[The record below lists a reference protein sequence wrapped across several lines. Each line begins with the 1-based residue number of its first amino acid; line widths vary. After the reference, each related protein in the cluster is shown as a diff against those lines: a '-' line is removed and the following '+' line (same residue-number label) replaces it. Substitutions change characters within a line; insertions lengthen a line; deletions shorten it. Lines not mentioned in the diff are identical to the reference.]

1 MSRTRPSIV
10 RVSAARAGSRWFY
23 AILAALLLPLGNAS
37 VAAAADLLVN
47 MTPSP
52 TTVIAGAN
60 VTYTIRV
67 DNNAADDAANTELT
81 AVVPAGAQF
90 VSVTPPAGVTCNYP
104 TPGTCALGTVLGG
117 ESKTVVL
124 VLRLLTPP
132 SLANTAS
139 VTTTSTDVDNS
150 NNTISKTVTVI
161 TGADLTATA
170 TGAPNPVTAG
180 ATVTYTIASQN
191 LGPQSATSI
200 TLTNT
205 LPANV
210 TYVSASGTGWSCNPS
225 GQVITCTRPGPAAV
239 GNLPSITIVGRPQVN
254 GTITNTV
261 SITAATADADAS
273 NNTSTFDITV
283 NAGADMS
290 VTKTVAPNPVEVG
303 SPVVWSITPRN
314 NGPMAATNITVS
326 DPLPA
331 GQTFVSV
338 SASECS
344 YDGGS
349 NTVTCLF
356 PGPVASGTNLPVIQ
370 LTTTATAVGSVSNT
384 VTVGSAV
391 ADPNSS
397 NNSATRAL
405 TVQAVGS
412 DLSLTKLASPA
423 IQPIGG
429 AVSYTLT
436 ARNLGPS
443 PVPAGAV
450 ITITDPVPA
459 EMTALTATGSGWTCN
474 IVSNTVTCTRSG
486 PLALNAVT
494 PAITITAQTL
504 TAGVIANT
512 ACVTATGTAGD
523 PNAANDCNTAPTTT
537 TATTAD
543 VAISQTASPNPVS
556 GGFPLTYTLTV
567 TNNGPD
573 PATSVVVS
581 DALPTAVFVSATPS
595 VGTCSGTSTVTCSLG
610 TLANG
615 ASETIVIIIRPLNG
629 PGTRNNTATVS
640 SQIGDPVSANNSS
653 TIPVTITAGVDIQQ
667 TVVASPSTVL
677 QGAPMTFVITTR
689 NGGPAQATGVTMT
702 DTLPANIR
710 ILSITAS
717 QGSCP
722 TAPALNTP
730 LAAASTLACNIG
742 TLNANTQQTV
752 TVIAEPTAVGS
763 GTNSASATSA
773 GAEFD
778 LSNNSASAAYTVTPP
793 QMDLSVIKIDTIDP
807 VAVNTDFQYAI
818 TITNNGPSRA
828 NNVVLT
834 ENTPPQFT
842 YVGITTSKGSC
853 AGTAPIVCS
862 IDTMA
867 AGEVVTLTLTMT
879 ASTIGSYVNNAAVA
893 ATEPDTNPLNDT
905 TNEQTT
911 AKQAADL
918 AITKTGTPNPV
929 RLNENITFLLTV
941 SNNGPAMSV
950 ITTVS
955 DTLPAGVSF
964 VSAVPSQGTCGSGS
978 PLSCAIGT
986 LTSGSS
992 ATVTV
997 VARAIAV
1004 GGFTN
1009 ITSVTGSEP
1018 DVIPGNNTAS
1028 FPFTVAPIPD
1038 LTITKTHTGSFPRGG
1053 AGTFDIGVQNV
1064 GGAPT
1069 DGTTITVSDT
1079 LPAGYTPTAAAG
1091 AGWSCSVAAPTV
1103 TCTRTDV
1110 LNNGASFPSI
1120 AVTVAVA
1127 NNAAA
1132 SITNTATVAG
1142 GGDNTPGNNSAS
1154 DTVTNVLS
1162 LDLTITNTNNL
1173 TALQAGQSTTYA
1185 IVVSNLGPGD
1195 GSGSTVSSVPPVV
1208 LTGVTWTCV
1217 ASGGAVCPAVSGSGA
1232 ISGTVPTFPSG
1243 GVLTYS
1249 LTATVLSTATGTV
1262 VLPASV
1268 TAPAGAT
1275 DPTPANNTATD
1286 TDPLT
1291 PTADLSITKTSAPT
1305 AYVAGS
1311 PLTYTIVVTN
1321 AGPVD
1326 VTGATVSDTVPAP
1339 LGAFTWSCTSPS
1351 GACGTGTGN
1360 IAATVTL
1367 NVGQSA
1373 TITLTGTVPN
1383 GTTGAIVNAATVAPS
1398 GGITD
1403 PNPSNNTATN
1413 TNYASGT
1420 LADVQITNTD
1430 GVTTVVAGGVTT
1442 YTVVV
1447 TNAGPSAV
1455 TGALVTDVAPAGL
1468 TFGTY
1473 TCVASAGSSCPA
1485 SGSGNLAVSIDL
1497 LVGGT
1502 ATFTIPATVSY
1513 TAASPL
1519 TTTATV
1525 ALPAGMTDP
1534 TPGNNIATDVD
1545 TITPPASPVADL
1557 SVTKTD
1563 GVTSVS
1569 AGASTVYTIVA
1580 TNNGPNA
1587 ANNSTLVDAVVA
1599 GLTKTAV
1606 TCSAAG
1612 GAVCPA
1618 GLTVSQLEGGVPI
1631 ATWPSGG
1638 SLTLTVTATVT
1649 VPNGSVTNV
1658 ASVAVPTGIIDPNLA
1673 NNTATDVDTV
1683 TPPAAT
1689 DLTIYINDGQTE
1701 ILPGQALTYTIP
1713 VTNLGPGA
1721 VAGALVQSVAP
1732 AGVTFG
1738 NWTCVASA
1746 GSICAA
1752 SGSGNLSTTA
1762 TLLAGG
1768 TLTYRIAATV
1778 SATATGRLATTAT
1791 VTPPAGVVDPTPANN
1806 TATDVD
1812 VIAPQRIDVEKRAGT
1827 PMVVGPA
1834 TFEIPYTV
1842 TVTNAGRVPATN
1854 VQVSDSLSA
1863 VFTAGNPALT
1873 IAVPVTASPT
1883 GGASTAQCVANT
1895 AFTGLGAFETS
1906 PTNLLTGSAT
1916 LSGSQGCSIAFTVRV
1931 AYENAAAVPR
1941 QPQVNRA
1948 EGYSSTAF
1956 AGSHAS
1962 SDDGSADVV
1971 LRLPRVDI
1979 TKALTGVTQLGD
1991 DPAFD
1996 VSYTL
2001 VVRNTG
2007 EVPATNVQVADDLA
2021 RVFAAGSPTITLP
2034 TAPAFGDGDAP
2045 LTMAGDFNGTSK
2057 TALLSGSD
2065 TIAPNTMRTI
2075 RLTLRVRYASTLQ
2088 IPVNQD
2094 IVNSAQAT
2102 TSVTPGG
2109 VVISIDDS
2117 TDVTET
2123 PADPSA
2129 GDVPVATAVR
2139 FTPKPRL
2146 SITKTASM
2154 QVVELGD
2161 QVSYAVRVS
2170 NLGGPA
2176 LPATIVTDR
2185 LPVGFRYV
2193 PGSAR
2198 LSSGAAAGTPTGA
2211 MTATILPDPSGA
2223 PGPLLG
2229 FSLPA
2234 QPTTESV
2241 TVTYRLH
2248 VGPGALQGTGVNTAE
2263 ATTLGAGAVRS
2274 NVARATVAIS
2284 GGVFTQDACV
2294 IGKVFTDLN
2303 GNRIQDENEPGIP
2316 GVLVRFEEGTGL
2328 VSDSEGKYSYCGLT
2342 PTTHVLTVDRQTLP
2356 AGARLV
2362 TSGNRN
2368 AGDANS
2374 LFVDLK
2380 YGEVHRA
2387 DFIEASGDPQ
2397 VLAGIT
2403 ERRAQP
2409 EVWRPVLESQPL
2421 SALPTRGGA
2430 GRSLLAVPSSPAPA
2444 PNREAF
2450 TPILHVAPLDPSTA
2464 NIGDGAPRALDAEG
2478 ATVGVIRLSAE
2489 RGAAPAGSDAPTKLT
2504 IRLVDADGRPLSSS
2518 VTATIELSDGEVRIP
2533 GGRAPD
2539 GSQSAAGSDGKAP
2552 GTQVRIEG
2560 GEATVDLVVQP
2571 AVRDLHVRV
2580 TAGDASADG
2589 SVSFVPAAPPMMA
2602 VGIVEGR
2609 MALTHLDPTA
2619 IEPIRAGA
2627 AFERELSQFSRDFS
2641 DGQGQVAGRAALFM
2655 KGMVKGDYL
2664 LTLAYDSEKQGR
2676 GVLFRDIQPD
2686 AFYPVYGDASLK
2698 NFDAQ
2703 TSGRFYLRAERGR
2716 TYLLYGDM
2724 QTAGSS
2730 AEARNLGVYSRTLTG
2745 VQQHFQNRMAMVNLF
2760 ASRDSLTR
2768 VIDEMSGLGT
2778 SGPYAVSNANGVWGT
2793 EKVEI
2798 VTRDRNQPAV
2808 ILNVETLLRFTDY
2821 EYEPF
2826 TRRLLLRRPVPS
2838 MDDSLN
2844 PVSLRV
2850 TYEVDRGG
2858 EKSWVSGGDT
2868 AVNLGRFVQVGGSWA
2883 EDRAPQSPYRLRS
2896 VNGSVR
2902 FGTTTTFVAEAAQS
2916 LGTVNTT
2923 TFNQSGLFNLAGVSG
2938 SVDGTAVRS
2947 ELRHQS
2953 ARAKARLFAGTSEA
2967 GFNNPSSTLTG
2978 GRTEIGG
2985 RGSFTLAPP
2994 LSVVGEVV
3002 HSEDRLVGGRRQ
3014 GGSVGLNALL
3024 SRRLTFEV
3032 GMRRATETVTPAQGT
3047 SVGTPLFGLDA
3058 LDGFGLGAGVSTSID
3073 PVTGL
3078 PLVNPG
3084 YAPQLSAAVSSA
3096 PQAPAPLDLLSAR
3109 SKLTMAFSEALR
3121 VYGEAEQDVRDTD
3134 KRMLAIGGQFQVA
3147 ERVRIYL
3154 RHEFIS
3160 SLDGPYALSDRQRRY
3175 NTVFGVSSSYR
3186 KNSDVFSEYRMRD
3199 AMSGREA
3206 HAAIGLR
3213 NRWPLATGI
3222 ALSTTVERLHAI
3234 SGIDQEATAASL
3246 GLEYTRNPRL
3256 KSTGRV
3262 EWRRAPSADSWLSTA
3277 GVARKLSRDWTL
3289 LSKNYYQRMSPK
3301 NGPEQMQ
3308 DRFWFGGAYRD
3319 TTRNRLNLL
3328 SRYEFRFENTLGQ
3341 AVASIGTGTWRKVQA
3356 VSTHID
3362 VHPSARW
3369 TWEGQHAAKWVD
3381 DRTEGLSRVMTQ
3393 LVSGRVGYDLTHRF
3407 DIGGLGSLM
3416 WSGVGGRQYA
3426 VGGELGALL
3435 RDNLWLSFGY
3445 NILGFTDRDM
3455 IAVGQTS
3462 RGGFIR
3468 LRMKFDEKLLRSSDG
3483 GR

>member
-1 MSRTRPSIV
+1 MLSLG
-10 RVSAARAGSRWFY
+10 SASM
-23 AILAALLLPLGNAS
+23 
-37 VAAAADLLVN
+37 AAAADLLVN

-67 DNNAADDAANTELT
+67 DNNAADDAANTVLT
-81 AVVPAGAQF
+81 AAVPAGAQF
-90 VSVTPPAGVTCNYP
+90 VSVTPPVGVTCSYP
-104 TPGTCALGTVLGG
+104 TPATCALGTMLAG

-124 VLRLLTPP
+124 VLRLTTPP
-132 SLANTAS
+132 SVANTAS
-139 VTTTSTDVDNS
+139 VSTTSTDIDLS
-150 NNTISKTVTVI
+150 NNSISKTVTVI
-161 TGADLTATA
+161 TGADLTTSA
-170 TGAPNPVTAG
+170 TGTPNPVIAG
-180 ATVTYTIASQN
+180 GTVTYTVTSQN

-200 TLTNT
+200 VVTNT

-210 TYVSASGTGWSCNPS
+210 TYASASGSGWTCSPS
-225 GQVITCTRPGPAAV
+225 GQVVTCTRPGPAAV
-239 GNLPSITIVGRPQVN
+239 GSLPNITITGRPQVN

-261 SITAATADADAS
+261 SISAATGDADAS

-283 NAGADMS
+283 NSGTDMS
-290 VTKTVAPNPVEVG
+290 VTKAVTPNPAAVG
-303 SPVVWSITPRN
+303 SSVTWTITPRN
-314 NGPMAATNITVS
+314 NGPMATTDVTVS

-338 SASECS
+338 SPAECT
-344 YDGGS
+344 YDGGA
-349 NTVTCLF
+349 NAVNCLF
-356 PGPVASGTNLPVIQ
+356 PGPIASATNLPVIT
-370 LTTTATAVGSVSNT
+370 LTTTPTAAGSVSNT
-384 VTVGSAV
+384 VTVASAL
-391 ADPNSS
+391 ADPNNA

-412 DLSLTKLASPA
+412 DMTLTKAASPA

-429 AVSYTLT
+429 TVTYTLT

-450 ITITDPVPA
+450 ITVTDPVPA
-459 EMTALTATGSGWTCN
+459 AMNVVSATGTGWTCG
-474 IVSNTVTCTRSG
+474 VAANTVTCTRSG
-486 PLALNAVT
+486 PLALNASA
-494 PAITITAQTL
+494 PAITITSTTL
-504 TAGVIANT
+504 TAGVISNT
-512 ACVTATGTAGD
+512 ACVAATGTAGD
-523 PNAANDCNTAPTTT
+523 SDAGNDCNTAATTT

-543 VAISQTASPNPVS
+543 VAISQTASPNPVA

-573 PATSVVVS
+573 PATSVVVT
-581 DALPTAVFVSATPS
+581 DALATAAFVSATPS

-610 TLANG
+610 ALAVG

-640 SQIGDPVSANNSS
+640 SQIGDNVPANNSS

-667 TVVASPSTVL
+667 TVVASPGTVL
-677 QGAPMTFVITTR
+677 QGAPMTFVMTTR

-702 DTLPANIR
+702 DTLPADIR
-710 ILSITAS
+710 IISITPS
-717 QGSCP
+717 QGTCP
-722 TAPALNTP
+722 TAPPLNTS
-730 LAAASTLACNIG
+730 LAAPSTLSCNIG

-752 TVIAEPTAVGS
+752 TVVAEPTATGS
-763 GTNSASATSA
+763 YSNSASSTSA
-773 GAEFD
+773 GVEFD
-778 LSNNSASAAYTVTPP
+778 LSNNAASASYTVTPP
-793 QMDLSVIKIDTIDP
+793 QVDLSVIKIDTIDP

-818 TITNNGPSRA
+818 TVTNNGPSRA

-842 YVGITTSKGSC
+842 YVGITPSKGTCS
-853 AGTAPIVCS
+853 GTAPILCAIGS
-862 IDTMA
+862 MA
-867 AGEVVTLTLTMT
+867 AGETVTLSLTMT
-879 ASTIGSYVNNAAVA
+879 ASTVGSYVNNASVA
-893 ATEPDTNPLNDT
+893 ADEADTNPLNDT

-911 AKQAADL
+911 AKQPVDV

-929 RLNENITFLLTV
+929 RLNENITFVLTV
-941 SNNGPAMSV
+941 TNNGPATSV
-950 ITTVS
+950 ITTVN
-955 DTLPAGVSF
+955 DTLPAGLSF
-964 VSAVPSQGTCGSGS
+964 VSATPSQGTCGSSS
-978 PLSCAIGT
+978 PLTCAIGSMS
-986 LTSGSS
+986 SGGS
-992 ATVTV
+992 ATISL
-997 VARAIAV
+997 VARANVV

-1009 ITSVTGSEP
+1009 TATVTSSEP
-1018 DVIPGNNTAS
+1018 DIVPANNSAS

-1038 LTITKTHTGSFPRGG
+1038 LTITKTHTGNFPRGG
-1053 AGTFDIGVQNV
+1053 TGTFDIGVLNV

-1079 LPAGYTPTAAAG
+1079 LPAGYTPTTATG
-1091 AGWSCSVAAPTV
+1091 TGWSCTVAAPTV
-1103 TCTRTDV
+1103 TCTRSDV
-1110 LNNGASFPSI
+1110 LNNGASFPTI
-1120 AVTVAVA
+1120 AVAVTVA

-1154 DTVTNVLS
+1154 DPVSNILS
-1162 LDLTITNTNNL
+1162 IDLTATNTNNL

-1185 IVVSNLGPGD
+1185 IVFSNLGPGD
-1195 GSGSTVSSVPPVV
+1195 GSGATVSSVPPAV

-1217 ASGGAVCPAVSGSGA
+1217 ASGGAVCPAASGSGS
-1232 ISGTVPTFPSG
+1232 ITGTVPTFPSG
-1243 GVLTYS
+1243 GVLTYAS
-1249 LTATVLSTATGTV
+1249 TATVLSTATGTV
-1262 VLPASV
+1262 VVPASV
-1268 TAPAGAT
+1268 TVPAGAT
-1275 DPTPANNTATD
+1275 DPTPGNNTATD

-1291 PTADLSITKTSAPT
+1291 PTADLSITKTSTPT
-1305 AYVAGS
+1305 AYFVGS
-1311 PLTYTIVVTN
+1311 PLTYTIVATN

-1326 VTGATVSDTVPAP
+1326 VTGATIADTVPAP
-1339 LGAFTWSCTSPS
+1339 LGAFTWSCTSPA

-1383 GTTGAIVNAATVAPS
+1383 GTTGAIVNTATVAPP
-1398 GGITD
+1398 GGIID
-1403 PNPSNNTATN
+1403 PVPSNNTATN

-1455 TGALVTDVAPAGL
+1455 TGALVNNVAPTGL
-1468 TFGTY
+1468 TFGAY

-1485 SGSGNLAVSIDL
+1485 SGSGNLVNVSTNL

-1502 ATFTIPATVSY
+1502 ATFTIPTTVSY

-1525 ALPAGMTDP
+1525 ALPGGMIDP
-1534 TPGNNIATDVD
+1534 TPGNNIAIDVD
-1545 TITPPASPVADL
+1545 TVTPPASPVADL
-1557 SVTKTD
+1557 AVTKTD
-1563 GVTSVS
+1563 GVTSIS

-1587 ANNSTLVDAVVA
+1587 ANGSTIVDAVAA

-1606 TCSAAG
+1606 TCTGAG

-1618 GLTVSQLEGGVPI
+1618 GLTVSQLEAGVAVP
-1631 ATWPSGG
+1631 TWPNGG

-1649 VPNGSVTNV
+1649 VPNGSVTNAV
-1658 ASVAVPTGIIDPNLA
+1658 SVAVPTGIIDPNLA
-1673 NNTATDVDTV
+1673 NNNATDVDTV

-1689 DLTIYINDGQTE
+1689 DLTIHINDGQTE

-1721 VAGALVQSVAP
+1721 VTGALVQSTAP

-1746 GSICAA
+1746 GSSCAA
-1752 SGSGNLSTTA
+1752 GGNGNISTQA

-1768 TLTYRIAATV
+1768 TLTYTVAATV
-1778 SATATGRLATTAT
+1778 SATASGSIATTAT

-1806 TATDVD
+1806 TATDID

-1827 PMVVGPA
+1827 PRVVGPA

-1842 TVTNAGRVPATN
+1842 TITNAGRVPATN

-1873 IAVPVTASPT
+1873 VAVPVTAQPT
-1883 GGASTAQCVANT
+1883 GGAATAQCIANT
-1895 AFTGLGAFETS
+1895 AFTGVGALETAS
-1906 PTNLLTGSAT
+1906 TNLLTGSAT
-1916 LSGSQGCSIAFTVRV
+1916 LSGSQGCSITFTVRV
-1931 AYENAAAVPR
+1931 TYENAAAVPR
-1941 QPQVNRA
+1941 ASQVNRA

-1962 SDDGSADVV
+1962 VDDGSAEVV

-1979 TKALTGVTQLGD
+1979 TKALTGVSQLGD

-1996 VSYTL
+1996 VSYAL

-2007 EVPATNVQVADDLA
+2007 EVPATNVQISDDLA
-2021 RVFAAGSPTITLP
+2021 HVFAAGSPTITLP
-2034 TAPAFGDGDAP
+2034 VAPAFGDGDAA

-2057 TALLSGSD
+2057 TGLLSGSD

-2075 RLTLRVRYASTLQ
+2075 RLTVRVRYASTLQ

-2094 IVNSAQAT
+2094 IVNSARAT

-2109 VVISIDDS
+2109 VVISVDES

-2146 SITKTASM
+2146 SITKTASL
-2154 QVVELGD
+2154 QVVEVGD

-2176 LPATIVTDR
+2176 LPATVVTDR

-2198 LSSGAAAGTPTGA
+2198 LSSGAAVTTTTAA
-2211 MTATILPDPSGA
+2211 TATVLPDPAGA
-2223 PGPLLG
+2223 PGPVLG

-2234 QPTTESV
+2234 QPTTDAV
-2241 TVTYRLH
+2241 TLTYRLH
-2248 VGPGALQGTGVNTAE
+2248 VGPGALQGTGVNSAE
-2263 ATTLGAGAVRS
+2263 AATLGAGAVRS
-2274 NVARATVAIS
+2274 NVAHATVAIS

-2342 PTTHVLTVDRQTLP
+2342 PTTHVLKVDRQTLP

-2374 LFVDLK
+2374 VFVDLK
-2380 YGEVHRA
+2380 YGEVRRA
-2387 DFIEASGDPQ
+2387 DFIEASGDPR
-2397 VLAGIT
+2397 VMAEIDA
-2403 ERRAQP
+2403 RRAQP

-2421 SALPTRGGA
+2421 SALPARNGS
-2430 GRSLLAVPSSPAPA
+2430 GRSLLAVPSGQSTVPG
-2444 PNREAF
+2444 REAF
-2450 TPILHVAPLDPSTA
+2450 APILHVAPLDPSTA
-2464 NIGDGAPRALDAEG
+2464 NVGDSAPRALDADS
-2478 ATVGVIRLSAE
+2478 ASVGVIRLSAE
-2489 RGAAPAGSDAPTKLT
+2489 RGSATTGTEAPTRLT
-2504 IRLVDADGRPLSSS
+2504 IRLLDADGNLLSTP
-2518 VTATIELSDGEVRIP
+2518 VVATVELSDGQVVP
-2533 GGRAPD
+2533 GN
-2539 GSQSAAGSDGKAP
+2539 
-2552 GTQVRIEG
+2552 QVRIDG

-2571 AVRDLHVRV
+2571 TVRDVHVRV
-2580 TAGDASADG
+2580 TAGDATADG
-2589 SVSFVPAAPPMMA
+2589 TVSFVPAAPPMMA

-2664 LTLAYDSEKQGR
+2664 LTLAYDSEKKGR

-2716 TYLLYGDM
+2716 TYLLFGDM

-2730 AEARNLGVYSRTLTG
+2730 TEARNLGVYSRTLTG

-2808 ILNVETLLRFTDY
+2808 ILNVETLSRFTDY

-2858 EKSWVSGGDT
+2858 EKSWVSGGDG

-2896 VNGSVR
+2896 VNASMKFGS
-2902 FGTTTTFVAEAAQS
+2902 TTTFVAEAAQS

-2938 SVDGTAVRS
+2938 SVDGTAVRA

-2953 ARAKARLFAGTSEA
+2953 ARAKARLFAGTSDA

-2985 RGSFTLAPP
+2985 RGSLTLTPP
-2994 LSVVGEVV
+2994 LSLVGEVV
-3002 HSEDRLVGGRRQ
+3002 HSEDRLIGGRRQ
-3014 GGSVGLNALL
+3014 GGSVGLNA
-3024 SRRLTFEV
+3024 RLNKRLMFEV

-3047 SVGTPLFGLDA
+3047 SVGSSLFGLDA

-3084 YAPQLSAAVSSA
+3084 YAPQLSAAATSA

-3109 SKLTMAFSEALR
+3109 TKLTLAFSEALR

-3134 KRMLAIGGQFQVA
+3134 KRMLALGGQFQVA
-3147 ERVRIYL
+3147 ERARVYL

-3160 SLDGPYALSDRQRRY
+3160 SLDGPYGLSDRQRRY
-3175 NTVFGVSSSYR
+3175 NTVFGVSSSYL

-3213 NRWPLATGI
+3213 NRWPLATGV
-3222 ALSTTVERLHAI
+3222 ALSTTIERLHAI
-3234 SGIDQEATAASL
+3234 AGLDQEATAASL

-3256 KSTGRV
+3256 KSSGRI

-3277 GVARKLSRDWTL
+3277 GLARKLSRDWTL
-3289 LSKNYYQRMSPK
+3289 LTKNYFQRMTPK
-3301 NGPEQMQ
+3301 SGPEQMQ

-3319 TTRNRLNLL
+3319 TTKNRINLL

-3362 VHPSARW
+3362 FHPSARW

-3393 LVSGRVGYDLTHRF
+3393 LVSGRVGYDLTRRF

-3445 NILGFTDRDM
+3445 NLLGFTDRDM
-3455 IAVGQTS
+3455 IAVEQTS

-3468 LRMKFDEKLLRSSDG
+3468 LRMKFDENLLRGADG
-3483 GR
+3483 ER